1 MLYINQLILYSI
13 MLECVNTT
21 DILIEASIH
30 GKYEYIK

>member
-1 MLYINQLILYSI
+1 MLYINPLILYSI

-30 GKYEYIK
+30 GKIRIH